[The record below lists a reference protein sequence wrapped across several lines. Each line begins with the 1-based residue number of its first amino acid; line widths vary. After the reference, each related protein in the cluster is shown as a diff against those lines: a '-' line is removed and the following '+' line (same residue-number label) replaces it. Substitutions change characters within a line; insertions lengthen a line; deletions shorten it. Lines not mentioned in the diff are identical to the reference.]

1 MYDMFDDEL
10 LFEEALDDAETAEQV
25 ELEAALEIVDIQL
38 EAEAEE
44 CGDSCKGKKECTES
58 DDDLDDDD
66 VDDVEEALDLLE
78 SEW

>member
-10 LFEEALDDAETAEQV
+10 LFEEALDDVETTEQV

-38 EAEAEE
+38 EAEIEE
-44 CGDSCKGKKECTES
+44 CGGSCKGKKGCKES

-78 SEW
+78 AEW

>member
-10 LFEEALDDAETAEQV
+10 LFEEALDDVETTEHV

-38 EAEAEE
+38 EAEVEK
-44 CGDSCKGKKECTES
+44 CGGSCKGKKGCKES
-58 DDDLDDDD
+58 DDDLDDD

-78 SEW
+78 AEW